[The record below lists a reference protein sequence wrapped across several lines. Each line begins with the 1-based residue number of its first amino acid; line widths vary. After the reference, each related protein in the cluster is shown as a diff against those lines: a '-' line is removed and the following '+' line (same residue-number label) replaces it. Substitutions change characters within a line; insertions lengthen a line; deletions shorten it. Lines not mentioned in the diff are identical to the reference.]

1 MHNFIPRPGDD
12 RAPVGVDPAHTAA
25 IKQWTREILR
35 LDDKAVVT
43 VAEWACADPGCP
55 ILATVVAVFEDGRTR
70 KWTFSR
76 PRFAVTK
83 FMVQQALAEQAEG

>member
-1 MHNFIPRPGDD
+1 MHNFISQPGDD
-12 RAPVGVDPAHTAA
+12 RASVGVDPAHTAA

>member
-1 MHNFIPRPGDD
+1 MHNFIPQPGDD
-12 RAPVGVDPAHTAA
+12 RAPAGVDPAHTAA
-25 IKQWTREILR
+25 IKRWTREILH
-35 LDDKAVVT
+35 LDDAAVVT
-43 VAEWACADPGCP
+43 VVELTCADPGCP

-83 FMVQQALAEQAEG
+83 IMVQQALAERADG